1 MANRHHA
8 LTEADRADWA
18 FLTRQITPMRGEPT
32 RATPVESSPQPV
44 TPRAHP
50 VMMPPRVFAGP
61 VRVGLEPG
69 GLDRASW
76 NRFRSGKMTATR
88 RLDLHGMTAQHA
100 FHALRA
106 FLRSAHAEHLR
117 CVEVIT
123 GRGATEGTGRLRR
136 ELPMWL
142 NLPDL
147 RPLILA
153 AVHPH
158 PANPGSV
165 RILLRRTR

>member
-1 MANRHHA
+1 MANRRRT

-18 FLTRQITPMRGEPT
+18 FLTREVTPLGGDRASAAPIEPT
-32 RATPVESSPQPV
+32 RLVVA
-44 TPRAHP
+44 PRAI
-50 VMMPPRVFAGP
+50 VSIPPNGVGAGP
-61 VRVGLEPG
+61 LRVGLEPG

-76 NRFRSGKMTATR
+76 NRLRSGRMVATR

-100 FHALRA
+100 FQALKA

-142 NLPDL
+142 NLPEL
-147 RPLILA
+147 RPLVLA
-153 AVHPH
+153 ATHPH